1 MIDIIFP
8 DGTKKKYK
16 KGVKP
21 IEIAYDISPSLS
33 RNALSSSLN
42 NNVVELNS
50 ILNKGGEFKVYTWK
64 DDEGKKA
71 FWHSSAHV
79 LAQSIKHI
87 YPQAKLTI
95 GPAID
100 NGFYYD
106 VDFGDVKITE
116 EDLTKL
122 ETQFKI
128 FTQENNVFSMRK
140 ISKKHAID
148 FYNKEDNQ
156 YKVELINDL
165 EDENITFCDH
175 SNFSDLC
182 KGGHIPS
189 TGFIKAVK
197 LLNIAGAYWRGNE
210 NNKQLTRIYGISFPK
225 QKELEE
231 YLNLIEESKKR
242 DHRKLGKE
250 LELFSFSEKVGQ
262 GLPMWL
268 PKGTILKQNLES
280 FLRKLQKKR
289 VIKKSSHHTLV
300 LKICMRLQGIMRNMD
315 QIVLGLLKPQEL
327 ERHFCLNL

>member
-16 KGVKP
+16 KGIKP

-50 ILNKGGEFKVYTWK
+50 VLNKGGEFKVYTWK

-100 NGFYYD
+100 KGFYYD

-140 ISKKHAID
+140 TSKEHAID
-148 FYNKEDNQ
+148 FYNKENNQ

-197 LLNIAGAYWRGNE
+197 LLSIAGAYWRGN
-210 NNKQLTRIYGISFPK
+210 
-225 QKELEE
+225 
-231 YLNLIEESKKR
+231 
-242 DHRKLGKE
+242 
-250 LELFSFSEKVGQ
+250 
-262 GLPMWL
+262 
-268 PKGTILKQNLES
+268 
-280 FLRKLQKKR
+280 
-289 VIKKSSHHTLV
+289 
-300 LKICMRLQGIMRNMD
+300 
-315 QIVLGLLKPQEL
+315 
-327 ERHFCLNL
+327 